1 VRVGIVN
8 DQRIAMEA
16 LRRIVLSDPN
26 HEVAWTAVDG
36 SEGVHKCQQDL
47 PDAILMDLVMP
58 VMNGAEAT
66 RQIMQQSPCPVLVVT
81 ATVSGNYELV
91 CQALGHGAYDAVCTP
106 TLGDRPPQ
114 EAGASLLAKL
124 KSVDRIGQEIK
135 TEPTSPQPA
144 SGARS
149 STQATW
155 SDHGPLV
162 ALGASTGGPQAL
174 EEIIS
179 SWPASF
185 PAAVVVVQ
193 HIAAEFA
200 DSLAHWL
207 NDRSELEVRPVS
219 PGDSPR
225 RGTVLVAATNDH
237 LVMRNDRRLDYR
249 PEPVDTPYR
258 PSVDVLFDSLVEN
271 WNSPSVAVVLT
282 GIGRDGS
289 KGLLKLRQR
298 GWHTIAQDEHTSVV
312 YGMPQAAAEI
322 GAAKRILALDD
333 MADHIAGHVSRL
345 SDGQRKS

>member
-1 VRVGIVN
+1 
-8 DQRIAMEA
+8 
-16 LRRIVLSDPN
+16 
-26 HEVAWTAVDG
+26 
-36 SEGVHKCQQDL
+36 
-47 PDAILMDLVMP
+47 
-58 VMNGAEAT
+58 
-66 RQIMQQSPCPVLVVT
+66 VLVVT

-91 CQALGHGAYDAVCTP
+91 CEALGHGAYDAVCTP
-106 TLGDRPPQ
+106 TLGDRSPQ
-114 EAGASLLAKL
+114 EAGANLLAKL
-124 KSVDRIGQEIK
+124 KSVDGIRQDLK
-135 TEPTSPQPA
+135 TGLSSPGPA
-144 SGARS
+144 NDAPA

-174 EEIIS
+174 EKIIS

-193 HIAAEFA
+193 HIAADFA
-200 DSLAHWL
+200 GSLAQWL
-207 NDRSELEVRPVS
+207 HDRSQLEVRPVS

-237 LVMRNDRRLDYR
+237 LVMRNDRRLIYR
-249 PEPVDTPYR
+249 AQPVDSPYR

-271 WNSPSVAVVLT
+271 WHSPSVAVVLT
-282 GIGRDGS
+282 GIGRDGA

-298 GWHTIAQDEHTSVV
+298 GWHTLSQDEHTSVV

-333 MADHIAGHVSRL
+333 MAAHIAGHVSRL
-345 SDGQRKS
+345 SDCQRRS